1 MIQSV
6 RKNARKYVN
15 RFVKSNA
22 RLRIKKNAIKLV
34 RRNASK
40 YFKNNVMKN
49 ARNNARKYVRNNVRK
64 FVKKSKHAASKNNA
78 NKNVNNNSRNLI
90 YIFYVVLINPIIKK
104 FIIKTTLN
112 TMIGILTTL
121 LFTY

>member
-15 RFVKSNA
+15 RFVKNNA
-22 RLRIKKNAIKLV
+22 RLRIKKIAIKLV

-40 YFKNNVMKN
+40 YVRNNMMRN
-49 ARNNARKYVRNNVRK
+49 ARNNVRKYVRNNARK
-64 FVKKSKHAASKNNA
+64 FVKKSKHVASKNNA

-90 YIFYVVLINPIIKK
+90 YIFYVVLINFIIKK

-112 TMIGILTTL
+112 TMIRSLATL
-121 LFTY
+121 LLTH